1 MKNNNITP
9 GMIVTLGP
17 ENGLGSGI
25 FTVLKVYPGDLI
37 HDLLVL
43 SKNGVIWPARSEGV
57 KIIG

>member
-1 MKNNNITP
+1 MKNNTITP

-25 FTVLKVYPGDLI
+25 FTVLKVYPGDPI
-37 HDLLVL
+37 HGLLVQG
-43 SKNGVIWPARSEGV
+43 SNGEIWPARSQGA